1 MLNSGRGQLDPR
13 MLSSTQKSPPSGR
26 VGVPLIWVR
35 KFADNAGSSLKILR
49 EAVLGDESQNKH
61 D

>member
-1 MLNSGRGQLDPR
+1 

-49 EAVLGDESQNKH
+49 EAVLVDESQNKH